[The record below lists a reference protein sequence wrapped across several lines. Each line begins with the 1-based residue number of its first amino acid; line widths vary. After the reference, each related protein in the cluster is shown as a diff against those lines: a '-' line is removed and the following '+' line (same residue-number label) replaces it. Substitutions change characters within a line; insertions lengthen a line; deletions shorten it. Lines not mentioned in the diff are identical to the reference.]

1 MKVTLR
7 TVTGTT
13 FALDLEDSSKVNASC
28 FSIPLIT
35 AVVGTCH
42 LPYGDLL
49 GCRCQSKSPS
59 RERRRFPCSQSSLDL
74 PGQGELHDGTAEIKP
89 SYIRARTHV
98 QVLKDDTTL
107 ADNKVSEN
115 GFMVVMVSKVSCFIP
130 CHG

>member
-28 FSIPLIT
+28 IPAPVTI
-35 AVVGTCH
+35 AIVGTSH
-42 LPYGDLL
+42 LWYGDLI

-59 RERRRFPCSQSSLDL
+59 RERRRFSCSQSSLDL
-74 PGQGELHDGTAEIKP
+74 PGQGELHDDTAEIKP
-89 SYIRARTHV
+89 SSIRARTHV

-115 GFMVVMVSKVSCFIP
+115 GFMVVMVSKVFCFTP
-130 CHG
+130 YHG

>member
-13 FALDLEDSSKVNASC
+13 FALDLEDSSKVNASR
-28 FSIPLIT
+28 FPAPLII
-35 AVVGTCH
+35 AIVGTSH
-42 LPYGDLL
+42 LRYGDLI
-49 GCRCQSKSPS
+49 GCRCQSESPS

-74 PGQGELHDGTAEIKP
+74 PGQGELQNDTAEIE
-89 SYIRARTHV
+89 SSLIRARTRV